1 MKSSSVESAISIALL
16 RFVRDG
22 RPTEAE
28 LLAWLGST
36 QQGRYH
42 TLRKAGLLLLRD
54 GVVAASP
61 EHLSEDGKHLTFE
74 NQRYN
79 IDEGTINVFR
89 IKSPD

>member
-1 MKSSSVESAISIALL
+1 MNSSSVASAISFALL
-16 RFVRDG
+16 RFIRDG

-28 LLAWLGST
+28 LLAWLGSA
-36 QQGRYH
+36 QHGRYH
-42 TLRKAGLLLLRD
+42 TLRKAGLLLVQD
-54 GVVAASP
+54 GVIVASP
-61 EHLSEDGKHLTFE
+61 QHLSEDGKHLTFE